1 MNDKDQLLL
10 RKAGFDDLPSALAAI
25 EAMSIEVHQLLNE
38 VNTLRKERDEARRAV
53 CFLTVFDPEVSHLN
67 YEDSEREEAR
77 SRGWDCF
84 KDT

>member
-38 VNTLRKERDEARRAV
+38 VNTIRKERDEKYQRFVKFFA
-53 CFLTVFDPEVSHLN
+53 
-67 YEDSEREEAR
+67 EELGDIR
-77 SRGWDCF
+77 
-84 KDT
+84 